1 MALALNYCLIQSGK
15 KSTSVEV
22 TFHDCFRS
30 EQVCTVWNRGMAEKI
45 YLEPLNKDEMILI
58 GYSPS
63 NDEKY
68 HPSGW
73 GGSSRGRSRGFG
85 GDDRHEFPE
94 AKSFIINVV
103 SELIVSKHEIGYLHV

>member
-58 GYSPS
+58 GDSPS
-63 NDEKY
+63 IDEK
-68 HPSGW
+68 HHSGGW
-73 GGSSRGRSRGFG
+73 GGSRRSRGFG
-85 GDDRHEFPE
+85 GDDRHDFPE
-94 AKSFIINVV
+94 AKSFIINTV
-103 SELIVSKHEIGYLHV
+103 SLIVLNRKIGYLHL